1 MNRFS
6 SKPKGFTLVELLVVI
21 AIIGVLI
28 GLLLPAVQA
37 AREAAR
43 RSTCSNNMKQIGLG
57 FQLRTDRNARSGDNF
72 FPDATFLPIA
82 GTGKNSV
89 SSTLGG
95 TGWNANG
102 DGSWSW
108 VLQMLPGME
117 ESNVFDQL
125 VSGTVTR
132 ASATDAA
139 FSRAPGTVAP
149 PAALSTDVILKWGIC
164 PSNAATLRN
173 GRGDG
178 QILYRTN
185 GGLTPTTA
193 ATLVDSGPAAGGLAF
208 STEVGFRDYRDGT
221 SKTIQVVE
229 SRSPADWWKGGQTWT
244 AASTSVLTQNAS
256 KQWTGGT
263 PILYSGTTGNVTAF
277 TAPPAGGVVHGGGSY
292 HSGDLVGVMYADG
305 HTGFVSP
312 NVNPQ
317 VYFGLS
323 TRNGQESIPDDF

>member
-1 MNRFS
+1 MIRNP

-43 RSTCSNNMKQIGLG
+43 RSTCSNNMKQQGLG
-57 FQLRTDRNARSGDNF
+57 LQIRTDRNARGGDNF
-72 FPDATFLPIA
+72 FPDSTFLAVA

-89 SSTLGG
+89 ASALTG
-95 TGWNANG
+95 TGWNATG

-108 VLQMLPGME
+108 VLQLLPGME
-117 ESNVFDQL
+117 ESIVFDQL
-125 VSGTVTR
+125 VSGTNTR

-139 FSRAPGTVAP
+139 FSRAPVTQAP

-164 PSNAATLRN
+164 PSNAASNL
-173 GRGDG
+173 GDG
-178 QILYRTN
+178 KGKILYRTN
-185 GGLTPTTA
+185 GGLCPATA
-193 ATLVDSGPAAGGLAF
+193 STLVDSGVAAGGLAF
-208 STEVGFRDYRDGT
+208 SQEVGFRDYRDGT

-229 SRSPADWWKGGQTWT
+229 SREPADWWKGGQTWT
-244 AASTSVLTQNAS
+244 AASNVVLTQNAS

-263 PILYSGTTGNVTAF
+263 PLLFSGTSGNVSTF

-292 HSGDLVGVMYADG
+292 HAGDLVGVMYADG

-317 VYFGLS
+317 VYFALS
-323 TRNGQESIPDDF
+323 TRAGGESVPEDF